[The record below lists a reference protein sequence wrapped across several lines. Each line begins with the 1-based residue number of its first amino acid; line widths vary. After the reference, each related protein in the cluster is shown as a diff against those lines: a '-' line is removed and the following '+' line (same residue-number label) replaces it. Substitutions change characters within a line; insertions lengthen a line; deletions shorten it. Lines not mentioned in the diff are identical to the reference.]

1 MKRPTTY
8 LILAALAAIMILAP
22 AAVAQEE
29 TTIIEETTVYQE
41 AAPAAGNNSQ
51 TLELTPSRNSGVSGT
66 ATLTETAGGVQVQ
79 LNVQGLPE
87 DGVEHIAHIH
97 TDATCADDR
106 ADQGGPVEFPLEDV
120 VAQGNAGSSTTTLDT
135 TLSQLFDGTE
145 RYVNVHAENTGE
157 GVPPGVA
164 CADLAFSG
172 MQGGEQTM
180 MESTEP
186 LPTSGGVTPSAL
198 LPAAALILGSGIL
211 ALAVLRR
218 R

>member
-1 MKRPTTY
+1 MRGIKTIGA
-8 LILAALAAIMILAP
+8 LLAVGLLTALVVGSAW
-22 AAVAQEE
+22 AQ
-29 TTIIEETTVYQE
+29 
-41 AAPAAGNNSQ
+41 GSNSQ
-51 TLELTPSRNSGVSGT
+51 TLELTPSRDSGVSGT
-66 ATLTETAGGVQVQ
+66 ATLTEVGGQLQVQ

-120 VAQGNAGSSTTTLDT
+120 VAQGNAGSSTATLDT
-135 TLSQLFDGTE
+135 TLSDLSDGTE

-164 CADLAFSG
+164 CADLAFAG

-180 MESTEP
+180 RGSTVP
-186 LPTSGGVTPSAL
+186 LPQSGGVTPTGL

-211 ALAVLRR
+211 AFAVLRR